1 MFENILICWTRI
13 PNSGIIHMDHINQEN
28 CTRVFFPPKGIK
40 NWSSFSLHFVGHK
53 RHRWFRDHVAQCPHL
68 CSNATPGVV
77 RRGSKAKHGNLE
89 PSRPEA
95 HEHISSNPNRKR
107 EGHNGHNPNFA
118 NSISKYIKC
127 QMMSNDVKCH
137 WRFFF
142 TCHKVCFTQQMHTWD
157 LWRTVVMALSLRC
170 YSPWNYPQDG
180 HSALESV

>member
-1 MFENILICWTRI
+1 MEY
-13 PNSGIIHMDHINQEN
+13 MDHINQEN

-95 HEHISSNPNRKR
+95 HEDHISNRKR

-118 NSISKYIKC
+118 NSISRYIKC
-127 QMMSNDVKCH
+127 QMMSNVVDGFFSSHVT
-137 WRFFF
+137 RF
-142 TCHKVCFTQQMHTWD
+142 
-157 LWRTVVMALSLRC
+157 ASPSRC
-170 YSPWNYPQDG
+170 TPGICGEQW
-180 HSALESV
+180 

>member
-107 EGHNGHNPNFA
+107 EGHNGHNPNLRTA
-118 NSISKYIKC
+118 YQNISNAK
-127 QMMSNDVKCH
+127 
-137 WRFFF
+137 
-142 TCHKVCFTQQMHTWD
+142 
-157 LWRTVVMALSLRC
+157 
-170 YSPWNYPQDG
+170 
-180 HSALESV
+180 